1 MSADDLT
8 PRDST
13 SPARPHLILIGP
25 MGAGKTTIGKRLARA
40 LGLPFVDLDA
50 CIERECGAAIPLIFD
65 LEGEVGFRER
75 EHRALAEVLQ
85 GAPMVLATGGGAI
98 LRADNRALMRAHGYV
113 VHLDIDES
121 RQWERLKRDRS
132 RPLLKTADPRGRL
145 AELKR
150 VRDPIYRE
158 LADLGCPVGEDSAS
172 RFTQRLLALIAP
184 HWQPPTS
191 IKPMSAAG

>member
-1 MSADDLT
+1 MSAT
-8 PRDST
+8 T
-13 SPARPHLILIGP
+13 AAARSHLILIGP

-50 CIERECGAAIPLIFD
+50 HIEGDCGAAIPLIFD
-65 LEGEVGFRER
+65 LEGEAGFRER
-75 EHRALAEVLQ
+75 EHRALAEVLA
-85 GAPMVLATGGGAI
+85 GPPVVLATGGGAI
-98 LRADNRALMRAHGYV
+98 LRPDNRALMRSHGYV
-113 VHLDIDES
+113 VHLDIDDV

-158 LADLGCPVGEDSAS
+158 LADLGCPVGEDSAT
-172 RFTQRLLALIAP
+172 RFTQRLLALLAP
-184 HWQPPTS
+184 HWQPPASELPT
-191 IKPMSAAG
+191 PATG

>member
-1 MSADDLT
+1 MT
-8 PRDST
+8 PVD
-13 SPARPHLILIGP
+13 PRPHLILIGP
-25 MGAGKTTIGKRLARA
+25 MGAGKTTIGKRLSRA

-50 CIERECGAAIPLIFD
+50 HIERDCGAAIPLIFD

-75 EHRALAEVLQ
+75 EHRALAEVLA
-85 GAPMVLATGGGAI
+85 GPPVVLATGGGAI
-98 LRADNRALMRAHGYV
+98 LRPDNRALMRAHGYV
-113 VHLDIDES
+113 VHLDIDEG

-158 LADLGCPVGEDSAS
+158 LADLGCPVGEDSAT
-172 RFTQRLLALIAP
+172 RFTQRLLALLAP
-184 HWQPPTS
+184 HWQPPVSELPT
-191 IKPMSAAG
+191 PAAG